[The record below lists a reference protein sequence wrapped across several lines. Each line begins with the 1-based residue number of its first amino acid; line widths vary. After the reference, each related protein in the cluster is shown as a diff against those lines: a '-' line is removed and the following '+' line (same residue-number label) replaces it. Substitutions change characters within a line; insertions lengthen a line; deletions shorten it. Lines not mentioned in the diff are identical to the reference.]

1 MKLKLLQIVTNHSGY
16 QFLKQISIKI
26 RLFHEFRKL
35 EGIFFVL
42 SYFHS
47 KLNMRT
53 TLLLQ
58 AQQKFCLLSQSWQ
71 FVVSNVFCSNLFK
84 ILYILIYTK
93 SQFSCHSAAFQF

>member
-26 RLFHEFRKL
+26 RKL

>member
-26 RLFHEFRKL
+26 RKL

-58 AQQKFCLLSQSWQ
+58 AQQSF
-71 FVVSNVFCSNLFK
+71 
-84 ILYILIYTK
+84 
-93 SQFSCHSAAFQF
+93 AF